1 MAGGY
6 KLKETA
12 ADLSVALALF
22 SVKYD
27 IPLKKFC
34 MALGEIGLTGEILPV
49 SKLSL
54 RLKEAVKMNFTEF
67 VLPARN
73 QEEAENYFKD
83 NHREELLSHV
93 VFINHLEEAIHFLN
107 HRCEIRER
115 FVFNPL

>member
-1 MAGGY
+1 
-6 KLKETA
+6 
-12 ADLSVALALF
+12 
-22 SVKYD
+22 
-27 IPLKKFC
+27 

-115 FVFNPL
+115 FVFQSVMIVLL

>member
-49 SKLSL
+49 SKVSL

-67 VLPARN
+67 VLLRGIRKRLKTILKIITGRN
-73 QEEAENYFKD
+73 YS
-83 NHREELLSHV
+83 RMWYL
-93 VFINHLEEAIHFLN
+93 
-107 HRCEIRER
+107 
-115 FVFNPL
+115 